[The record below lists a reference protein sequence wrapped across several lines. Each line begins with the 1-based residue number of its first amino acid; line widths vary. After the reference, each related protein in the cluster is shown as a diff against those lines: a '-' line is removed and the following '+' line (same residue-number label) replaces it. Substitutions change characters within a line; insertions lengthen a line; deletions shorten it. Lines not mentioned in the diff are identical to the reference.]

1 MNPSPL
7 QHVDFGLLMSLAE
20 KCRRLK
26 KMELGSYSAENSICA
41 MGEQAREA
49 WTNFVAT
56 ICRFNP
62 PLEEVL
68 LPNFDRTA
76 AHG

>member
-26 KMELGSYSAENSICA
+26 KMELGSYSDQNSICA
-41 MGEQAREA
+41 MGE
-49 WTNFVAT
+49 
-56 ICRFNP
+56 
-62 PLEEVL
+62 
-68 LPNFDRTA
+68 
-76 AHG
+76 